1 MSKDTSQPFTRFA
14 PEIPDAPCRCCG
26 RLKPI
31 NVWCDCPEALKAQ
44 ALFDEY
50 MAELYEISG
59 QAPRLQ
65 TTNDESW

>member
-1 MSKDTSQPFTRFA
+1 MSKDTSQWSTRFA

-26 RLKPI
+26 KFKPI

-59 QAPRLQ
+59 QAPRINEPSQ
-65 TTNDESW
+65 EAH